1 VSKDEKVSSVMQHT
15 TVTIQPSTTLRE
27 VADILVREEIGCAV
41 VEGTGKVAGVVS
53 ERDLVRAVAD
63 DVDLDAE
70 RASDYMAFDVVA
82 VDPHDDIAETARAM
96 LDGGIRH
103 LPVVDEGKVVGII
116 SIRDVLAHLMD

>member
-1 VSKDEKVSSVMQHT
+1 MSKDEKVSSVMQHT